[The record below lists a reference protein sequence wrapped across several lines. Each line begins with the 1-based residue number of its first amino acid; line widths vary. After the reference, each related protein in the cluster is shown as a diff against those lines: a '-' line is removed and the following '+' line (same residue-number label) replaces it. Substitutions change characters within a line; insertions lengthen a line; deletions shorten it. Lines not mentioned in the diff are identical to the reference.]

1 MAFMPLKSATRGTQD
16 GADWRKWR
24 TSDPI
29 STSQTWDQSAPMTTD
44 DGVDLVVYAPL
55 SERALTVQVKTN
67 LRPKPAGGK
76 GKLALDWWLPLDS
89 PAQLVGIV
97 NLERDQAWLFTRQEF
112 FAQAQ
117 QRPQGRA
124 HFYFYVDPD
133 YAPAD
138 GSHERKF
145 EPFSIKHQVPELFGI
160 TPSSPLGRQS

>member
-1 MAFMPLKSATRGTQD
+1 MAFMPLKSATTLRTAQI
-16 GADWRKWR
+16 GASGVLLIQYRLLKHG
-24 TSDPI
+24 I
-29 STSQTWDQSAPMTTD
+29 ESAPMTTD
-44 DGVDLVVYAPL
+44 AGVDLVVYAPL

-145 EPFSIKHQVPELFGI
+145 EPFSIERRVPELFGI